1 MSANFQ
7 PAAGLSEKAEKIL
20 TEFANSGSC
29 ESSGVAD
36 ILNVIAENGDEM
48 SEDATLINAA
58 YEIIGSA
65 HAFINRLTGYTKL
78 VCPQCGSGDVKDAG
92 SLFFEKGEFDG
103 KHYQEEG
110 SADVYS
116 CQSCRNRFITLGA
129 EVEIVDAPGMKVSI
143 QEALNSV
150 EKVNKEVSIAEH
162 SSNTDVNA
170 EHF

>member
-92 SLFFEKGEFDG
+92 SLFFERGNLMANITRKKVVPMFTVAKAVGTVLSRWG
-103 KHYQEEG
+103 RKSKLSTRQE
-110 SADVYS
+110 
-116 CQSCRNRFITLGA
+116 
-129 EVEIVDAPGMKVSI
+129 
-143 QEALNSV
+143 
-150 EKVNKEVSIAEH
+150 
-162 SSNTDVNA
+162 
-170 EHF
+170 